1 MGNRIN
7 LTPEE
12 LMDEWDLYKMQ
23 IDNDPDIIQVATPKG
38 VIETEVKKP
47 YLRQGFLSFIYRKYG
62 FHVHQYFDNYKNGY
76 DSYLG
81 VVTCIRSEWEQDQ
94 ISGTITGKYK
104 APNLVARLNGLTDK
118 KELDVKGS
126 LNIPPVPDIGNRK

>member
-7 LTPEE
+7 LTPDE
-12 LMDEWDLYKMQ
+12 LIDEWDLYKMQ

-47 YLRQGFLSFIYRKYG
+47 YTRQGFFSFVYRKYN
-62 FHVHQYFDNYKNGY
+62 FHIHQYFDNYKNAY

-81 VVTCIRSEWEQDQ
+81 VVTCIRSEWENDQ

-104 APNLVARLNGLTDK
+104 APNLVARLNGISDK

>member
-7 LTPEE
+7 LTPDE

-47 YLRQGFLSFIYRKYG
+47 YIKQGFFSFVYRKYK
-62 FHVHQYFDNYKNGY
+62 FHIHQYFDNYKNAY

-104 APNLVARLNGLTDK
+104 APNLVARLNGISDK

-126 LNIPPVPDIGNRK
+126 LNIPPVPDIGDRK